1 MCLRYLFIF
10 HRYTNSI
17 SNDDSI
23 SILDWTTNLTTDSPR
38 LNQKRTSTPVHEP
51 RSKRYKKNGRLNE
64 NFSVIFHENSR
75 FKSKINIFSTIID
88 QIEYNF
94 KINFILIINDNQTFI
109 L

>member
-1 MCLRYLFIF
+1 MCLLHVFIF
-10 HRYTNSI
+10 HRYTDSI

-51 RSKRYKKNGRLNE
+51 RSKRYKKNDRFNE
-64 NFSVIFHENSR
+64 NFSVIFHESSR

-88 QIEYNF
+88 QIEYETYLTLR
-94 KINFILIINDNQTFI
+94 LISF
-109 L
+109 